1 MQWFKHNTNATQEA
15 KLKKVILRYGAEG
28 YAVYFHCLELIAGAV
43 SDSNIT
49 FELEHDSEIIADNL
63 KIKGTADKSPIQV
76 VEEIVRYIVEL
87 GLFEESGNRIF
98 CYSLLRALDA
108 SMTSNKRFRA
118 FIAKAKES
126 HDDAM
131 MSHDDVMTNHNN
143 VMLEKNRIEENRKE
157 NKIIEEKRIEKFKKP
172 SLEEISEYCKI
183 RNNGIDPQSFFN
195 FYEAKG
201 WKIGKE
207 PMRDWQAAVRT
218 WERRQMSEGKPLRIF
233 TQTASFDIPEA

>member
-1 MQWFKHNTNATQEA
+1 MQWFKHNTNAMQEA
-15 KLKKVILRYGAEG
+15 KLKKVVLRYGAEG

-63 KIKGTADKSPIQV
+63 KIKGTTDKSPIDV
-76 VEEIVRYIVEL
+76 VEEIMRYIVEL
-87 GLFEESGNRIF
+87 GLFEESGNKII
-98 CYSLLRALDA
+98 CYSLLRALDT

-131 MSHDDVMTNHNN
+131 MNHDN

-157 NKIIEEKRIEKFKKP
+157 NKRIEEKRIEKFKKP

-183 RNNGIDPQSFFN
+183 RNNGIDPQSFFD

-201 WKIGKE
+201 WRIGKE
-207 PMRDWQAAVRT
+207 PMRDWRAAVRT

-233 TQTASFDIPEA
+233 SQTASLDLKEPDDVL